1 MVDSTDT
8 HTRGSDVWLGR
19 ESGGVGV
26 VGGWK
31 RVLLTE
37 MAVDVWRQLAALSTL
52 EGRKQARLPSHEPL
66 PLSTSKQASHSLEPS
81 SVHCNIHNN

>member
-1 MVDSTDT
+1 MVVSTNT
-8 HTRGSDVWLGR
+8 HTRGSDVWYGR

-37 MAVDVWRQLAALSTL
+37 MAVDVWRQLA
-52 EGRKQARLPSHEPL
+52 G
-66 PLSTSKQASHSLEPS
+66 
-81 SVHCNIHNN
+81 